1 MVYARLEPRRIVRE
15 REGGGGGER
24 ARASSWEKAGQRVR
38 ARSGPGSRRCR
49 PCPGGPMRKTN
60 RAALASEKGVR
71 PAGAGPIRP
80 VGKREQ
86 VAPA

>member
-15 REGGGGGER
+15 REGGGGER

-49 PCPGGPMRKTN
+49 PCPGGPMRKRTEL
-60 RAALASEKGVR
+60 RWPVKKGSVQ
-71 PAGAGPIRP
+71 
-80 VGKREQ
+80 REQ
-86 VAPA
+86 ARIGQ